1 MVESKQVIKV
11 LLKKLQE
18 LHLELEKYKKES
30 NQNEEIIIEDDGNVE
45 EIEILPDLQDDE
57 SYNPLQSNDES
68 DIIVVPQNNEN
79 LKEEIDNTELE
90 NEIDLEPLEVNR
102 VPENEIMHQ
111 LKSNDESDSIIANQN
126 IEDLNEEI
134 DDTELESEIVSVLP
148 LEENIVPKI
157 ESHEHIE
164 EEFRI
169 PKKKRRRIT
178 IENLQ
183 SYGEYNILIGIQS
196 IKDNKEI
203 DNRDLENEID
213 SEPLEGNRVPGNET
227 HKVQDDESIH
237 LLLSKAIKSN
247 SEQTA
252 DNVEQDEKK
261 RKRRKNTTSNWHCT
275 YCGDGYKTKNGVYG
289 HVSRLSST
297 ATRCKQVHALSG
309 KKAIWEDE
317 VADREKKFRCEICKK
332 GFKSSE
338 SLRGHNYNFHK

>member
-1 MVESKQVIKV
+1 MSVPEVM
-11 LLKKLQE
+11 
-18 LHLELEKYKKES
+18 H
-30 NQNEEIIIEDDGNVE
+30 
-45 EIEILPDLQDDE
+45 
-57 SYNPLQSNDES
+57 QS
-68 DIIVVPQNNEN
+68 
-79 LKEEIDNTELE
+79 
-90 NEIDLEPLEVNR
+90 LEPLEVNR
-102 VPENEIMHQ
+102 VPENEIIHQ

-134 DDTELESEIVSVLP
+134 DNTELENEIVSAPP

-183 SYGEYNILIGIQS
+183 SYGESDIIIGIQS
-196 IKDNKEI
+196 SKGNKEI

-227 HKVQDDESIH
+227 HKVQNDESI
-237 LLLSKAIKSN
+237 LLLQSKAIESN
-247 SEQTA
+247 SEQTDFEVEQPTNDSA
-252 DNVEQDEKK
+252 DNVEQEKKK
-261 RKRRKNTTSNWHCT
+261 RKRRKDTISNWHCT
-275 YCGDGYKTKNGVYG
+275 YCGDGYKTKNGVYS
-289 HVSRLSST
+289 HVSRVS
-297 ATRCKQVHALSG
+297 TRCIQIHALSG

-338 SLRGHNYNFHK
+338 SLRIHNHRFHK